1 MLTRERAY
9 RITKVVEVT
18 LAATAEEVTVDTGLP
33 FQVCNPETGTD
44 TAYIGPSS
52 AECLWPVAPG
62 SKNGPYVVP
71 AGDSLYAKGV
81 AGKKLLLMY
90 VE

>member
-1 MLTRERAY
+1 MLVRERAY
-9 RITKVVEVT
+9 RITKVVEIT
-18 LAATAEEVTVDTGLP
+18 LAATAEEVVVDTGLP

-52 AECLWPVAPG
+52 AGCLWPVAPG
-62 SKNGPYVVP
+62 SKDGPFVVP
-71 AGDSLYAKGV
+71 ADSSLYAKGTD
-81 AGKKLLLMY
+81 GKKLLLMY